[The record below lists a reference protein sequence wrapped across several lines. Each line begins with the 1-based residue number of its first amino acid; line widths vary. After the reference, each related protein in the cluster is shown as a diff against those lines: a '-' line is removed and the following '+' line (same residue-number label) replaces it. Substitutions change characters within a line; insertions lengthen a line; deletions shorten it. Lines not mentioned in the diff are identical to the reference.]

1 MAKQPRY
8 WKGYLKLSLV
18 TCQVSLTPATTEN
31 AKIRFNVLNRQSG
44 NRLESHY
51 IDSGTGKPVDDDN
64 QVKGYERGDDDYIF
78 LEDEEI
84 EAIALESNRA
94 INIDNF
100 VPKDSID
107 WIYYDAPHFLTP
119 EDKVG
124 MEAFCV
130 IREAMRA
137 SAVVGIARLVLNR
150 RERAVLLEP
159 SGNGILLW
167 TLRYGDEVRTPDK
180 AFAVA
185 EKPEAKALALMKTL
199 IEKRREDWSPEMTQ
213 DPVQDKL
220 AALIKAKKKG
230 RGKKVATPQ
239 KEPQPA
245 QSGNVINIMDA
256 LKKSIEANRKSKGA

>member
-31 AKIRFNVLNRQSG
+31 AKIRFNVLNRASG

-51 IDSGTGKPVDDDN
+51 IDSVTGKPVADSN

-84 EAIALESNRA
+84 EAIALDSNRA
-94 INIDNF
+94 ISIDTF
-100 VPKDSID
+100 VPKGSID
-107 WIYYDAPHFLTP
+107 WIYYDAPHFLAP

-124 MEAFCV
+124 TEAFCV
-130 IREAMRA
+130 IREAMKA

-159 SGNGILLW
+159 SGNGIILW

-180 AFAVA
+180 AFAVT

-199 IEKRREDWSPEMTQ
+199 VEKHSEDWSPDMTQ

-230 RGKKVATPQ
+230 RSKKAAAVEKDP
-239 KEPQPA
+239 PPA
-245 QSGNVINIMDA
+245 RGNVINIMDA
-256 LKKSIEANRKSKGA
+256 LKKSIEANKAAKDR

>member
-1 MAKQPRY
+1 MARQPRF

-31 AKIRFNVLNRQSG
+31 AKIRFNVLNRTSG

-51 IDSGTGKPVDDDN
+51 IDSGTGKPVADDN
-64 QVKGYERGDDDYIF
+64 QVKGYERGDNDYIF
-78 LEDEEI
+78 LEDDEI

-94 INIDNF
+94 ISIDTF

-107 WIYYDAPHFLTP
+107 WIYYDTPHFLAP

-124 MEAFCV
+124 TEAFCV
-130 IREAMRA
+130 IREAMKA

-159 SGNGILLW
+159 SGDGIILW
-167 TLRYGDEVRTPDK
+167 TLRYGDEVRTPEK
-180 AFAVA
+180 TFAVT
-185 EKPEAKALALMKTL
+185 EKAEAKALTLMKTL
-199 IEKRREDWSPEMTQ
+199 IDKRTESWSPEMTQ

-230 RGKKVATPQ
+230 RGKKPPVVEKAPPPTG
-239 KEPQPA
+239 
-245 QSGNVINIMDA
+245 GNVINIMDA
-256 LKKSIEANRKSKGA
+256 LKKSIEANQASKGN

>member
-1 MAKQPRY
+1 LARQQRF

-31 AKIRFNVLNRQSG
+31 AKIRFNLLNRANG

-51 IDSGTGKPVDDDN
+51 IDSGTGKPVADDN
-64 QVKGYERGDDDYIF
+64 QVKGYDQGDNDYIF
-78 LEDEEI
+78 IEDEEI

-94 INIDNF
+94 ISIDTF

-107 WIYYDAPHFLTP
+107 WIYYDTPHFLAP

-124 MEAFCV
+124 TEAFCV
-130 IREAMRA
+130 IREAMKA

-159 SGNGILLW
+159 RGEGIMLW
-167 TLRYGDEVRTPDK
+167 TLRYGDEVRAPDK
-180 AFAVA
+180 AFAVT
-185 EKPEAKALALMKTL
+185 EKPEGTALTLMKTL
-199 IEKRREDWSPEMTQ
+199 IEKRTEDWSPEMTQ

-230 RGKKVATPQ
+230 RNKKAVAVAKAPPPTG
-239 KEPQPA
+239 
-245 QSGNVINIMDA
+245 GNVINIMDA
-256 LKKSIEANRKSKGA
+256 LKKSIEANKAAKAH

>member
-1 MAKQPRY
+1 MARQPRF

-31 AKIRFNVLNRQSG
+31 AKIRFNVLNRASG

-51 IDSGTGKPVDDDN
+51 IDSGTGKPVTDDN
-64 QVKGYERGDDDYIF
+64 QVKGYERGDNDYIF

-84 EAIALESNRA
+84 DAIALESNRA
-94 INIDNF
+94 ISIDTF

-107 WIYYDAPHFLTP
+107 WIYYDAPHFLAP

-124 MEAFCV
+124 TEAFCV
-130 IREAMRA
+130 IREAMKA

-159 SGNGILLW
+159 KGDGIILW
-167 TLRYGDEVRTPDK
+167 TLRYGDEVRTPEK
-180 AFAVA
+180 AFAVT
-185 EKPEAKALALMKTL
+185 EKAEAKALTLMKTL
-199 IEKRREDWSPEMTQ
+199 IEKRKEDWSPEMTQ

-220 AALIKAKKKG
+220 VALIKAKKKG
-230 RGKKVATPQ
+230 RNKKTAVVEKVAPPTG
-239 KEPQPA
+239 
-245 QSGNVINIMDA
+245 GNVINIMDA
-256 LKKSIEANRKSKGA
+256 LKKSIEANKAAKGR